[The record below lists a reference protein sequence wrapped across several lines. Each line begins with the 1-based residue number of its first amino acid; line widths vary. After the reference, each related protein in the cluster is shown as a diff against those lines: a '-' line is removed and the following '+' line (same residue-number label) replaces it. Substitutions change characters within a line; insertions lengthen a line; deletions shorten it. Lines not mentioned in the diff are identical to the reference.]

1 MKKQDERKKR
11 DVLVCIGTFSNC
23 AFIGIPFIDMFTDG
37 NSEAMMYLTVFSVA
51 FNILLWTV
59 GAYLITQ
66 DKKQIS
72 LKKAFLNPCIVG
84 CFIGLLLFCV
94 PQINIFHMDAVREL
108 QQIVV
113 YTGTMTAPLSMM
125 IVGIRLA
132 DLAPKELFCDPR
144 IYLAA
149 FVRLVLSFGLTYLLV
164 LPFKLTGVFVD
175 TPYVLLAPPLPIRWV
190 RYYLYLR
197 SPSHCLSS
205 AYEAILFRQCLERRQ
220 RPLYHFP
227 VHAIRNARIPR
238 YTETVR
244 RHDQKLVPF
253 CTLRKRFCI
262 RLGRLHK
269 EIKRALGPYARKSVF
284 RQRIIEHVPIFF
296 IDVYVARFSET
307 FCDDPLKQCRSADVT
322 QRPSCAANCK
332 KEFFRADTIGVH
344 RNITDPLARKRERF
358 RKGIT

>member
-1 MKKQDERKKR
+1 MLVLFAFALFGFLLRKRKLVQTESLLSLANILLCVCQPMLSVKAFAVDPIPVTGGILLNFVWVFLFSFAAIFLTFGASLVCFQFMKKQDERKKR

-164 LPFKLTGVFVD
+164 LPFKLTGVFAD
-175 TPYVLLAPPLPIRWV
+175 TPYVLLAPVIAMSMPPAAAIVAFTEKYGGEKNFAAAAYSLGTILSLFTLPV
-190 RYYLYLR
+190 
-197 SPSHCLSS
+197 
-205 AYEAILFRQCLERRQ
+205 
-220 RPLYHFP
+220 
-227 VHAIRNARIPR
+227 
-238 YTETVR
+238 
-244 RHDQKLVPF
+244 
-253 CTLRKRFCI
+253 
-262 RLGRLHK
+262 
-269 EIKRALGPYARKSVF
+269 ALL
-284 RQRIIEHVPIFF
+284 II
-296 IDVYVARFSET
+296 S
-307 FCDDPLKQCRSADVT
+307 L
-322 QRPSCAANCK
+322 
-332 KEFFRADTIGVH
+332 
-344 RNITDPLARKRERF
+344 
-358 RKGIT
+358 

>member
-1 MKKQDERKKR
+1 MSEIITKVCLIMLVLFAFALFGFLLRKCKLVQTESLLSLANILLCVCQPMLSVKAFAVDPLPVTGGILLNFVWVFLFSFAAIFLTFGASLVCFRFMKKQDERKKR

-132 DLAPKELFCDPR
+132 DLAPKELFCDPK

-164 LPFKLTGVFVD
+164 LPFKLAGVFAD
-175 TPYVLLAPPLPIRWV
+175 TPYVLLAPVIAMSMPPAAAIVAFTEKYGGEKNFAAAAYSLGTILSLFTLPV
-190 RYYLYLR
+190 
-197 SPSHCLSS
+197 
-205 AYEAILFRQCLERRQ
+205 
-220 RPLYHFP
+220 
-227 VHAIRNARIPR
+227 
-238 YTETVR
+238 
-244 RHDQKLVPF
+244 
-253 CTLRKRFCI
+253 
-262 RLGRLHK
+262 
-269 EIKRALGPYARKSVF
+269 ALL
-284 RQRIIEHVPIFF
+284 II
-296 IDVYVARFSET
+296 S
-307 FCDDPLKQCRSADVT
+307 L
-322 QRPSCAANCK
+322 
-332 KEFFRADTIGVH
+332 
-344 RNITDPLARKRERF
+344 
-358 RKGIT
+358 

>member
-1 MKKQDERKKR
+1 MLVLFAFALFGFLLRKRKLVQTESLLSLANILLCVCQPMLSVKAFAVDPIPVTGGILLNFVWVFLFSFAAIFLMFGASLVCFQFMKKQDERKKR

-164 LPFKLTGVFVD
+164 LPFKLTGVFAD
-175 TPYVLLAPPLPIRWV
+175 TPYVLLAPVIAMSMPPAAAIVAFTEKYGGEKNFAAAAYSLGTILSLFTLPV
-190 RYYLYLR
+190 
-197 SPSHCLSS
+197 
-205 AYEAILFRQCLERRQ
+205 
-220 RPLYHFP
+220 
-227 VHAIRNARIPR
+227 
-238 YTETVR
+238 
-244 RHDQKLVPF
+244 
-253 CTLRKRFCI
+253 
-262 RLGRLHK
+262 
-269 EIKRALGPYARKSVF
+269 ALL
-284 RQRIIEHVPIFF
+284 II
-296 IDVYVARFSET
+296 S
-307 FCDDPLKQCRSADVT
+307 L
-322 QRPSCAANCK
+322 
-332 KEFFRADTIGVH
+332 
-344 RNITDPLARKRERF
+344 
-358 RKGIT
+358 